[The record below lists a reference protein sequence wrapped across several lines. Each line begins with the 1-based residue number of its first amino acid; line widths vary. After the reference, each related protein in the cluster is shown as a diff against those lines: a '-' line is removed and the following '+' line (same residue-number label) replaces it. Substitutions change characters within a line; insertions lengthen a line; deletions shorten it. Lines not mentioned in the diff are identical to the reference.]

1 MVRGIISDF
10 YDVLYNSVRREINT
24 EVLGILK
31 EYHLK
36 NIPLVLFTNSS
47 LQFLHSENNKTGFL
61 NIFSKYISMCEH
73 NLVKPEDKAFEILM
87 TKVDFKPGEMV
98 LIDDKEETIEKA
110 KEFGF
115 NTIQYVNPKQLEK
128 ELNNLDII
136 A

>member
-1 MVRGIISDF
+1 
-10 YDVLYNSVRREINT
+10 
-24 EVLGILK
+24 
-31 EYHLK
+31 
-36 NIPLVLFTNSS
+36 
-47 LQFLHSENNKTGFL
+47 
-61 NIFSKYISMCEH
+61 MCEH

-98 LIDDKEETIEKA
+98 LIDDKEEIIEKA